1 MPEGFSITERINAMV
16 ANVQKEISGHAS
28 LIDLQNEIMLIPER
42 MNEPMQL
49 AIVGRISSSKSTLVN
64 AILGEAE
71 VVRTGAMEE
80 TWNVSWLKYCNPN
93 SPIIVH
99 YKDNNIKPESIER
112 NQWAEWANRKR
123 EGDNQLRNSVSYI
136 EVAYP
141 HSILK
146 KINIIDTPG
155 LDSFY
160 GSDSQN
166 TLDFLKQVK
175 PDAVIMLFSKNI
187 NADTL
192 SVIEDFRQGIGSGFS
207 PINAIGVMSKID
219 DIWASDPDLEPLKE
233 SKRII
238 SSLMSQEVV
247 KNSLFNI
254 YPVSAFT
261 ALSASQI
268 TDEHLNVF
276 EKLSKLPEDILT
288 RLFKTERRFTTEY
301 DDVPVS
307 VDKRN
312 QLLSIYGRYSIWL
325 IVNKL
330 IKDGK
335 VNRSDLKEL
344 LFRKSGF
351 HEFMEILQN
360 HFGEQSVLIK
370 VYSLVLNLSYKIRKS
385 SEKFH
390 ADSTEKW
397 IIGKVIK
404 EIDELIRILTI
415 QFNVIDVSKSYYE
428 GILDLTAEEFGEMRR
443 LNGEFGFSC
452 IERTGVGEKA
462 EVQDMVDV
470 CLQRIKFWRGLL
482 NTKGRFKPSLTP
494 FMKLMIN
501 SYLLLLNDINSA
513 NYKLE
518 TTRKFLFGN

>member
-1 MPEGFSITERINAMV
+1 MSEGFSITERINAMV

-71 VVRTGAMEE
+71 VVRTGALEE
-80 TWNVSWLKYCNPN
+80 TWNVSWLKYGDSN
-93 SPIIVH
+93 SPIIVN
-99 YKDNNIKPESIER
+99 YKDNNINPDSVER
-112 NQWAEWANRKR
+112 TQWAEWANRKR
-123 EGDNQLRNSVSYI
+123 EGDNQLKNSVSYI

-160 GSDSQN
+160 GADSQN
-166 TLDFLKQVK
+166 TLDFLKLVK

-238 SSLMSQEVV
+238 GCLMSQEVV

-261 ALSASQI
+261 ALSANQI
-268 TDEHLNVF
+268 ADEHLIAF
-276 EKLSKLPEDILT
+276 ETLAKLPESILS
-288 RLFKTERRFTTEY
+288 RIFKSEKRFITDYE
-301 DDVPVS
+301 DVSVS
-307 VDKRN
+307 VDQRN
-312 QLLSIYGRYSIWL
+312 QLLSVYGRYSSWL
-325 IVNKL
+325 IVNQL
-330 IKDGK
+330 IKYGE
-335 VNRSDLKEL
+335 VNKSNLKEL

-370 VYSLVLNLSYKIRKS
+370 VYSLILNLSYKIRKS
-385 SEKFH
+385 SEKFP

-397 IIGKVIK
+397 VIGKVIK
-404 EIDELIRILTI
+404 ETDELIRTLTI
-415 QFNVIDVSKSYYE
+415 QFNVIDVSKLYYE
-428 GILDLTAEEFGEMRR
+428 GTLNLSAEEFEEMRR

-462 EVQDMVDV
+462 GVQEMVEV
-470 CLQRIKFWRGLL
+470 CLQRIKYWRGLL
-482 NTKGRFKPSLTP
+482 NTKGVFKPSLTP

-513 NYKLE
+513 KYKLE
-518 TTRKFLFGN
+518 SSQKFLFGN